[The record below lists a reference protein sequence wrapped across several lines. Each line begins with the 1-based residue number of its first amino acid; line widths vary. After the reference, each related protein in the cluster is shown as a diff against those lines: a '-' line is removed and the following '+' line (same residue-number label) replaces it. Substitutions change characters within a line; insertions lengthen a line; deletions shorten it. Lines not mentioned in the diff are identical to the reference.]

1 MHSLSVSFVER
12 FCVLLLQHS
21 QIQCESALDGLSKL
35 CALATPFR
43 LTLSSVLMSGLGEHV
58 LTRANSSASLSV
70 SLGHI
75 RLAASSLLLSRP
87 HPCRPPFFAPL
98 CFLLLLSFRLFPFSP
113 HYLRPRSLCCL
124 TNAEQTVRVRLLDLI
139 CMPSPT
145 HQQTR

>member
-43 LTLSSVLMSGLGEHV
+43 PTLSSVLMSGLGEHV

-113 HYLRPRSLCCL
+113 
-124 TNAEQTVRVRLLDLI
+124 Q
-139 CMPSPT
+139 PSPLSVLPDKCGANG
-145 HQQTR
+145 TRASSTPDLYAFSYSSTN